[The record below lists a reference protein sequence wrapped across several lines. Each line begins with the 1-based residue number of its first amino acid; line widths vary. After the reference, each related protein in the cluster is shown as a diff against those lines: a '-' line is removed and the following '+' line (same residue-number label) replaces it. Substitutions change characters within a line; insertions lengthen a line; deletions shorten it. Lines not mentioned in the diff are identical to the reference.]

1 MADVRW
7 TAEQLE
13 AIETRGKNLL
23 VSAGAG
29 AGKTAVLVERVMRM
43 ITDPVSP
50 VPIDRIL
57 VVTFTNAAAAEMRM
71 RIGKALQDAL
81 KADPHSAL
89 LNRQIALFDQAA
101 ITTMHSFCLDT
112 VRRYFDLINLDPAF
126 RVGDEHELSLLRLD
140 VLAELFEAQY
150 KKPESNERFSRL
162 VDIYGGEK
170 GDQALQELVL
180 TLYDFARS
188 TPQPRRWFA
197 KALEQW
203 DVDDSKTLD
212 DLPWAGDL
220 LREIRSRLDIV
231 LALMKQAVKIAELR
245 EGPGVY
251 LKVLLPELEHI
262 ERLIRAGEVGWT
274 ELAKEF
280 NELAFLRLPPCRDG
294 NKALKEQAAG
304 LRRSAKEELQ
314 RLAATYF
321 SRQPDEWLRDMR
333 VVYPVLRDLVCLV
346 GEFDE
351 AYAAAKR
358 DRGLV
363 DFGDLE
369 HLCLEILSD
378 NKGEI
383 IAPSAIALELREWYE
398 EIVVDEY
405 QDINGIQET
414 ILKMVS
420 RQDDEQ
426 PNLFLVGDVK
436 QSIYRFRLA
445 EPDLFLQKYH
455 TYPPLRDAA
464 GTDARIDL
472 SLNFRSRPAI
482 IDAVNFVFRRIMSV
496 ECGEME
502 YDKAAELNCG
512 VEYPPESGTNVSC
525 ADQVELII
533 IERAPGAGEM
543 EGAAPVE
550 NSEDEAEDDVYE
562 AAEAEALL
570 VASRIREL
578 ISGTPEQGPARIYD
592 HRLRQHREITYKD
605 IAILLR
611 STKGWANTFVEV
623 FHRYGIPVFAD
634 LGSGYFAATE
644 VETMLSLLSVVD
656 NPHQDVPLAGVLRSP
671 LFGFSASDL
680 AAIRTSLS
688 SGDFYACVKASAEK
702 DGVMAERLQAFLLQ
716 LERWRTFARRK
727 PLPELIR
734 QIYRDTGYY
743 EFVGGLPGGAQ
754 RQANLRALHNHARRY
769 ERTSYRGLF
778 RFLRFIERVRE
789 KGDDLG
795 TARPLG
801 ENEDVVRVMSV
812 HRSKGL
818 EFPVVILAGLGR
830 RFNFRDCSREVL
842 LHKNLGLA
850 AEVVDP
856 ELRLRYPTLLK
867 HLVRAQVRKES
878 LAEEMRILYV
888 AMTRARERLLLIGSG
903 KPEQLFKSS
912 ALRVSSELDRLDV
925 LKAGSYLRW
934 IALALIDHPDARPLV
949 TTAMAMPSRPK
960 DEPSR
965 WEIRIVNSADLPRDT
980 SSKACLPPD
989 SDVVSCL
996 KRSLPVKR
1004 AAGAE
1009 DEVKRRLEWNYPWR
1023 PETVRPAK
1031 LAATE
1036 LLQQSEPAAFD
1047 AVPIGPYRPKLIRH
1061 PRFMQ
1066 ETAPLGSAEY
1076 GSVIHLV
1083 MQHIDWNATDPEE
1096 VRQEIERMAAS
1107 EIISAKQ
1114 RDAVDCSVIARFLQ
1128 SDLACRIRNGLA
1140 FQREVPF
1147 TFKVPAHRFYA
1158 DVKADE
1164 DFVLIQGVIDGLLTE
1179 RDGFVIIDYKTDR
1192 VPSGDERVVADRYR
1206 RQLDLYAQ
1214 AVESIT
1220 HGCVKEKYIY
1230 LFDAGTAV
1238 QV

>member
-1 MADVRW
+1 MPGVRW
-7 TAEQLE
+7 TAEQLQ

-43 ITDPVSP
+43 ATDPVFP

-71 RIGKALQDAL
+71 RIGAALQDAL
-81 KADPHSAL
+81 KADPGSPL
-89 LNRQIALFDQAA
+89 LNRQTALFEQAS

-140 VLAELFEAQY
+140 MLAELFEAQY
-150 KKPESNERFSRL
+150 EEPGSNERFSRL

-170 GDQALQELVL
+170 GDQTLQELIL
-180 TLYDFARS
+180 KLYDFARS
-188 TPQPRRWFA
+188 TPRPHRWFT

-203 DVDDSKTLD
+203 DVDDSTALD
-212 DLPWAGDL
+212 DLPWAGEL
-220 LREIRSRLDIV
+220 LSAIRSRLDIAH
-231 LALMKQAVKIAELR
+231 ALMKQAVQIAELR
-245 EGPGVY
+245 EGPKVY
-251 LKVLLPELEHI
+251 LKVLLPELDHI
-262 ERLIRAGEVGWT
+262 ERLIRASGVGWT
-274 ELAKEF
+274 ELAREF
-280 NELAFLRLPPCRDG
+280 NDLAFTRLPPCREV
-294 NKALKEQAAG
+294 NKGLKEQAVG
-304 LRRSAKEELQ
+304 LRTSAKEELQ
-314 RLAATYF
+314 NLAVTYF

-333 VVYPVLRDLVCLV
+333 VVCPVLRDLIYLV
-346 GEFDE
+346 TEFDK
-351 AYAAAKR
+351 AYTAAKR

-369 HLCLEILSD
+369 HLCLQILCD
-378 NKGEI
+378 NEGGV

-420 RQDDEQ
+420 RQYDER

-455 TYPPLRDAA
+455 TYPPLHDAA
-464 GTDARIDL
+464 GTEARIDL
-472 SLNFRSRPAI
+472 TVNFRSRPAI
-482 IDAVNFVFRRIMSV
+482 INAVNFIFRRIMSV
-496 ECGEME
+496 ESGEME
-502 YDKAAELNCG
+502 YDDAAKLNCG
-512 VEYPPESGTNVSC
+512 VEYPPESAASVSD
-525 ADQVELII
+525 ADQVELLII
-533 IERAPGAGEM
+533 DQTSGAGETK
-543 EGAAPVE
+543 GGSPGTH
-550 NSEDEAEDDVYE
+550 SEDELEDVYE

-570 VASRIREL
+570 AASRIREL
-578 ISGTPEQGPARIYD
+578 VAGTREQGPARIYD
-592 HRLRQHREITYKD
+592 HRLRQYREITYKD
-605 IAILLR
+605 IVILLR

-623 FHRYGIPVFAD
+623 FHRCGIPVFAD

-656 NPHQDVPLAGVLRSP
+656 NPHQDIPLAGVLRSP

-680 AAIRTSLS
+680 AAIRASRS
-688 SGDFYACVKASAEK
+688 SGKFYACVKTAAGKE
-702 DGVMAERLQAFLLQ
+702 GVLAERLQAFLSQ
-716 LERWRTFARRK
+716 LDRWRALARRK

-769 ERTSYRGLF
+769 EQTSYRGLF

-818 EFPVVILAGLGR
+818 EFPVVVLAGLGR
-830 RFNFRDCSREVL
+830 QFNFRDCWREVL

-850 AEVVDP
+850 ADVIDP
-856 ELRLRYPTLLK
+856 ELRLRYPTLFK
-867 HLVRAQVRKES
+867 HLVRARLRKES

-903 KPEQLFKSS
+903 KPEHLFKTTAPGASP
-912 ALRVSSELDRLDV
+912 VLDRLDV
-925 LKAGSYLRW
+925 LKAGNYLKW
-934 IALALIDHPDARPLV
+934 ITLALIDHPDARSFATT
-949 TTAMAMPSRPK
+949 TTAIASRPE

-965 WEIRIVNSADLPRDT
+965 WEIRIVNPADLPRDA
-980 SSKACLPPD
+980 SFQVSLPPD
-989 SDVVSCL
+989 SAVVSCL
-996 KRSLPVKR
+996 KGSQPV
-1004 AAGAE
+1004 AQTAGAE
-1009 DEVKRRLEWNYPWR
+1009 DEIKKRLEWDYPWR

-1031 LAATE
+1031 LTATE
-1036 LLQQSEPAAFD
+1036 LFQELEPVAYD
-1047 AVPIGPYRPKLIRH
+1047 AVPIGPYRRKLIRQ

-1066 ETAPLGSAEY
+1066 ETAPLTSVEY
-1076 GSVIHLV
+1076 GSAIHLV
-1083 MQHIDWNATDPEE
+1083 MQHIDLNATDPEE
-1096 VRQEIERMAAS
+1096 VRREIERMTAS

-1114 RDAVDCSVIARFLQ
+1114 RDAVDCSVIARFLR

-1147 TFKVPAHRFYA
+1147 TFKVPAHRFYP
-1158 DVKADE
+1158 DVQADE

-1192 VPSGDERVVADRYR
+1192 VRPGDEQVVANRYR
-1206 RQLDLYAQ
+1206 SQLDLYAQ

-1220 HGCVKEKYIY
+1220 HGCVKEKHIY